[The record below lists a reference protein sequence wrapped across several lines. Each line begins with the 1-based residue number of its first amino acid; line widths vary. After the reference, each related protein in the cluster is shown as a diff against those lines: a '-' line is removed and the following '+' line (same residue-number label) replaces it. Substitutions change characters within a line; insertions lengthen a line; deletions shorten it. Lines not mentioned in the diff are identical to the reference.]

1 MAVVRYEQRRI
12 TSIRSTWIIIVLTL
26 VLAGLFAAGTAAIG
40 NVDLATGNRVG
51 VAPLTNVLATLIN
64 PIVLV
69 PLSVLAAMAFGGEY
83 RFGLIR
89 LTLTTFPQ
97 RTKVFFAK
105 LWVVVLWMLLTLIVT
120 LALVLLISW
129 LYRNNIN
136 FNPLEI
142 ANVTYVLRGLLYA
155 LGYCLF
161 TFALVLITRNQALSI
176 VVVILWTLLVEQL
189 LVGFLGS
196 RFEWLPKALPMSS
209 GAGFVTGDD
218 MLRNGLVFLGF
229 LVVFLAAGW
238 ALFSRRD
245 A

>member
-12 TSIRSTWIIIVLTL
+12 SSIRSTWIIIVLTL
-26 VLAGLFAAGTAAIG
+26 VLAGLFATATAAIG
-40 NVDLATGNRVG
+40 NIDIDTGNRVG
-51 VAPLTNVLATLIN
+51 VAPLKTVLSTLIN

-105 LWVVVLWMLLTLIVT
+105 LWVVVLWMLLSLVAA

-129 LYRNNIN
+129 LYRANIN

-142 ANVTYVLRGLLYA
+142 ENVTFVLRGLLYA

-161 TFALVLITRNQALSI
+161 TFALVMITRNQALSI

-189 LVGFLGS
+189 LVGFLGD
-196 RFEWLPKALPMSS
+196 RFEWLPKALPMTS
-209 GAGFVTGDD
+209 GAAFVAGDD
-218 MLRNGLVFLGF
+218 LLRNGVVFVGF
-229 LVVFLAAGW
+229 LVAFLALGW